1 MMNFRS
7 LLISLALASTP
18 ALAQQQQTAPSQQ
31 EFIFAV
37 NEGVTYHITP
47 QQTRERYHEL
57 GEMIAKAIKRPVK
70 VVPVS
75 DYVKLRQGLE
85 AKAYDLAYVHPAHHS
100 LRAIRDQGYKLVV
113 NTKGYESYHARFLM
127 KPDATFT
134 KPTDVLTLNMVMPAA
149 DSITAWIVRATLRD
163 LGGDPKKLSL
173 GITRY
178 QDGIPFMLN
187 NGFYDIG
194 ATASNAVVKDWL
206 SKGGKSLFESKG
218 VPIKQLIASPK
229 VSDEDVEKIRNIFL
243 GLSDSKEGQA
253 ILEKLKFKGYVRGDD
268 KQTVEVT
275 KWLGI

>member
-1 MMNFRS
+1 MNFRS
-7 LLISLALASTP
+7 LLISLALISAP
-18 ALAQQQQTAPSQQ
+18 ALAQQTSAPSQQ

-47 QQTRERYHEL
+47 QQTRDRYHEL
-57 GEMIAKAIKRPVK
+57 GEMISKAIKRPVK

-75 DYVKLRQGLE
+75 DYVKLRQGLD
-85 AKAYDLAYVHPAHHS
+85 AKSYDLAYVHPAHHS

-113 NTKGYESYHARFLM
+113 ITKGYESYKARFLM
-127 KPDATFT
+127 KPDAVFT
-134 KPTDVLTLNMVMPAA
+134 KPTDVLTTNMVMPDP

-163 LGGDPKKLSL
+163 LGKDPALLKL
-173 GITRY
+173 GTTRY

-194 ATASNAVVKDWL
+194 ATASGAVVKDWL

-218 VPIKQLIASPK
+218 VPIKQLIASPN
-229 VSDEDVEKIRNIFL
+229 VSNEDVEKIRAIFL
-243 GLSDSKEGQA
+243 GLNDTKEGQA
-253 ILEKLKFKGYVRGDD
+253 ILEKLKFKGFMLGDN
-268 KQTVEVT
+268 KQMVELT